1 MPQTRRIAAV
11 RDTGERSPLLGGKRQ
26 PETYVAIADGCK
38 EFPDESDPKIAQE
51 LQALLSLVY
60 PVVLTT
66 GLEFLPGFTC
76 IILAGHIDSPHTQ
89 QYVDAAT
96 LSTMFMNITASS
108 VGSGLSSAL
117 DTLCSQAYGAKRFDK
132 IGVYF
137 QAGFLVVGACFVPIF
152 LLNWY
157 SGVPFVFLYK
167 LFRKVLQAQS
177 IMKPL
182 VAIAAIGSIVNAVSG
197 YLLTYHTSMGFEGIA
212 LSRSLGNMVLPLM
225 LMPYFYC
232 CPHHLSQWWR
242 GWNWSEAS
250 AHVGLFLRLGV
261 PSFLMVATEWWAFE
275 MLTLMA
281 GVLPNAVVSV
291 SAHAVQVNVNNMIYM
306 VFWGLAVASN
316 VRIGNC
322 LGANSPNQAKLACK
336 VAQLLTLSISV
347 VFAVSMYVF
356 RGVIPSLFL
365 TERESIDRSASLLA
379 IWAPF
384 EILDGQNTVLQGVYR
399 GLGKQKVAATVSAVA
414 FYACGIP
421 AAALFGFRLALGVE
435 GLWLGFGFAHSLVSA
450 SAKIRPHQA
459 RHMWGSITR
468 PPTKSLKASIMSS
481 GIAEG
486 SAFIKQRWIRWTGGT
501 KPDLF
506 QGRSLWA
513 MEM

>member
-26 PETYVAIADGCK
+26 PETYVAITDGCK

-60 PVVLTT
+60 PVIR
-66 GLEFLPGFTC
+66 FTC

-157 SGVPFVFLYK
+157 SGVPFVLLYK
-167 LFRKVLQAQS
+167 HFRKVLQAQS

-182 VAIAAIGSIVNAVSG
+182 VAITAIGSIVNAVSG
-197 YLLTYHTSMGFEGIA
+197 YLLTYHTSMGFEVSGGVA
-212 LSRSLGNMVLPLM
+212 GTGARPAHTWDS
-225 LMPYFYC
+225 FEA
-232 CPHHLSQWWR
+232 WR
-242 GWNWSEAS
+242 
-250 AHVGLFLRLGV
+250 
-261 PSFLMVATEWWAFE
+261 AFVFDGCDG
-275 MLTLMA
+275 M
-281 GVLPNAVVSV
+281 
-291 SAHAVQVNVNNMIYM
+291 VNVNNMIYM

-316 VRIGNC
+316 VRIGNS

-336 VAQLLTLSISV
+336 AAQLLTLSISV

-399 GLGKQKVAATVSAVA
+399 GLGKQKMAATVSAVA

-421 AAALFGFRLALGVE
+421 GAALFGFRLALGVE
-435 GLWLGFGFAHSLVSA
+435 GLWLGFGFGLFVSV
-450 SAKIRPHQA
+450 S
-459 RHMWGSITR
+459 MLLCTLLG
-468 PPTKSLKASIMSS
+468 
-481 GIAEG
+481 
-486 SAFIKQRWIRWTGGT
+486 RWSWKELALEAQKRT
-501 KPDLF
+501 
-506 QGRSLWA
+506 A
-513 MEM
+513 

>member
-1 MPQTRRIAAV
+1 MTPQGRRIAAV
-11 RDTGERSPLLGGKRQ
+11 HDTGERSSLLSNKQQLG
-26 PETYVAIADGCK
+26 TYVAIVNECPLEA
-38 EFPDESDPKIAQE
+38 EPKFAQE
-51 LQALLSLVY
+51 LQTLLSLVY

-76 IILAGHIDSPHTQ
+76 IILAGHIESPHTQ

-96 LSTMFMNITASS
+96 LSTMFMNVTAFS

-137 QAGFLVVGACFVPIF
+137 QTGFLVVVTCFVPIF

-157 SGVPFVFLYK
+157 SGAFLLLTGQDPEVAHLAQSFSRWTILGVPFVFLYK
-167 LFRKVLQAQS
+167 LLRKVLQAQN
-177 IMKPL
+177 IMNPL
-182 VAIAAIGSIVNAVSG
+182 VVIAAISSIVNAVSG

-225 LMPYFYC
+225 LIPYFSTHK
-232 CPHHLSQWWR
+232 HHLNQWWQ
-242 GWNWSEAS
+242 GWNLTAAVAEI
-250 AHVGLFLRLGV
+250 GLFLRLGV
-261 PSFLMVATEWWAFE
+261 PSFLLLTTEWWAFE

-281 GVLPNAVVSV
+281 GVLPNAVVSI

-306 VFWGLAVASN
+306 VFWGVAVASN

-322 LGANSPNQAKLACK
+322 LGANSPKQAKLACK

-347 VFAVSMYVF
+347 AFAIMMFVF
-356 RGVIPSLFL
+356 RGIIPSLFL
-365 TERESIDRSASLLA
+365 TNRESIERSASLMA
-379 IWAPF
+379 VWAPF

-414 FYACGIP
+414 YYACGIP
-421 AAALFGFRLALGVE
+421 VAALLGFHFALGVE
-435 GLWLGFGFAHSLVSA
+435 GLWLGFGIGVSVSVSLLLCMLMGRWSWTD
-450 SAKIRPHQA
+450 H
-459 RHMWGSITR
+459 
-468 PPTKSLKASIMSS
+468 
-481 GIAEG
+481 AEE
-486 SAFIKQRWIRWTGGT
+486 AQKRT
-501 KPDLF
+501 
-506 QGRSLWA
+506 A
-513 MEM
+513 